1 MHRQSGRRTFIPQPA
16 HRTPTAKG
24 MKMERDE
31 TTVKLERRVRKLVR
45 VNRVLVS
52 QRDKALRDL
61 LRAAAEV
68 DNVRD
73 LMAERGLCD
82 GCRRA
87 LKAAARLELAA

>member
-31 TTVKLERRVRKLVR
+31 TTVKLERRIRRLTR
-45 VNRVLVS
+45 VNRVLVA
-52 QRDKALRDL
+52 QRDRAVRDAN
-61 LRAAAEV
+61 RAAAEV

-87 LKAAARLELAA
+87 IQAAARLELAA

>member
-1 MHRQSGRRTFIPQPA
+1 MN
-16 HRTPTAKG
+16 
-24 MKMERDE
+24 RDE
-31 TTVKLERRVRKLVR
+31 VTVKLERRVRKLVR

-87 LKAAARLELAA
+87 LQAAARLELAA